1 MSGFTPSVEQ
11 VSLRLPV
18 HDFNSALS
26 RGLTFVVLTLLSWT
40 ACLSPSVRA
49 QETEQPRRKVLIT
62 VKPQYHPLLKHEQIG
77 GLVRLAA
84 TVLPNGTVSKVEIRG
99 GNPILA
105 ESSAAAVMKW
115 KYAPAA
121 SQTVE
126 EVSLS
131 FSPH

>member
-1 MSGFTPSVEQ
+1 M
-11 VSLRLPV
+11 
-18 HDFNSALS
+18 
-26 RGLTFVVLTLLSWT
+26 TLLLSSP
-40 ACLSPSVRA
+40 CLGPLASAQRSTSPA
-49 QETEQPRRKVLIT
+49 RKILTT
-62 VKPQYHPLLKHEQIG
+62 VKPDYPPLLKHEQIG

-84 TVLPNGTVSKVEIRG
+84 TVLPDGTVSKVEIRG

-105 ESSAAAVMKW
+105 ESAVAAVMKW
-115 KYAPAA
+115 KYAPAG

>member
-1 MSGFTPSVEQ
+1 VRLSG
-11 VSLRLPV
+11 

-26 RGLTFVVLTLLSWT
+26 RRLTSVVLTLLFWT
-40 ACLSPSVRA
+40 ACLSPFARA
-49 QETEQPRRKVLIT
+49 QKTEQPTRKVVIT
-62 VKPQYHPLLKHEQIG
+62 VKPEYPPLLKHEQIG

-84 TVLPNGTVSKVEIRG
+84 TVLPSGTVCKVEVRG

-105 ESSAAAVMKW
+105 ESATAAVMKW